1 MAKHC
6 MGYRSVFITKTDRFG
21 IMKTDNERLLRTHIT
36 TTNQQ
41 SINKMSNTITNIKQ
55 AISLDLTT
63 ALRRVADA
71 HTITD
76 VDLLAQELLV
86 HLGVVDRVSAPAQPK
101 VTKPKAVKAAPA
113 VAPAPAPKA
122 EAEPEADGESEGTKE
137 KKARTRTVSA
147 KQKKDFM
154 ALEGATE
161 ENLKSIIKGYK
172 DATQAQI
179 DALMTT
185 DSKENAFILY
195 ARVILKPGG
204 CAGPPDAVVVA
215 EKKVKAPA
223 KAKAKKE
230 KGRVSWNATET
241 KIFKKIVESAG
252 SVISDELKQEF
263 ADYVT
268 GKTEEEFAV
277 VALEGHMRAFVD
289 SKKQVAATVE
299 ARGGAG
305 HMTPSEYDAARK
317 AEAEAEAEDDEDE
330 DLVEFEFNEETLLK
344 GVVSGKIFRTTTE
357 AGDVQVGVC
366 GQGIFK
372 DIKV

>member
-1 MAKHC
+1 
-6 MGYRSVFITKTDRFG
+6 
-21 IMKTDNERLLRTHIT
+21 
-36 TTNQQ
+36 
-41 SINKMSNTITNIKQ
+41 MSNTITNIKQ

-71 HTITD
+71 HNITD

-113 VAPAPAPKA
+113 VAPEA

-161 ENLKSIIKGYK
+161 ENLKTIIKGYK

-204 CAGPPDAVVVA
+204 CTGPPDGVAVA
-215 EKKVKAPA
+215 EKKVKAKAEPKA
-223 KAKAKKE
+223 AKAKKE

-289 SKKQVAATVE
+289 SKKQVATVATTVE
-299 ARGGAG
+299 PRAGAG
-305 HMTPSEYDAARK
+305 HMTPAEHDAA
-317 AEAEAEAEDDEDE
+317 AEEDE

-366 GQGIFK
+366 GQGMFK

>member
-1 MAKHC
+1 
-6 MGYRSVFITKTDRFG
+6 
-21 IMKTDNERLLRTHIT
+21 
-36 TTNQQ
+36 
-41 SINKMSNTITNIKQ
+41 MSNTITNIKQ

-71 HTITD
+71 HNITD

-113 VAPAPAPKA
+113 AAPEAEA

-161 ENLKSIIKGYK
+161 ENLKTIIKGYK

-204 CAGPPDAVVVA
+204 CTGPPDAVVVS
-215 EKKVKAPA
+215 EKKVKAPS
-223 KAKAKKE
+223 KTKKE

-289 SKKQVAATVE
+289 SKKQVATTVE
-299 ARGGAG
+299 PRAGAG
-305 HMTPSEYDAARK
+305 HMTPSEHDAARK

-366 GQGIFK
+366 GQGMFK

>member
-1 MAKHC
+1 
-6 MGYRSVFITKTDRFG
+6 
-21 IMKTDNERLLRTHIT
+21 
-36 TTNQQ
+36 
-41 SINKMSNTITNIKQ
+41 MSNTITNIKQ
-55 AISLDLTT
+55 AISLDLTN

-113 VAPAPAPKA
+113 VAPAPAPA
-122 EAEPEADGESEGTKE
+122 PEAAPEGDAESEGTKE

-154 ALEGATE
+154 ALAGATE
-161 ENLKSIIKGYK
+161 ENLKTIIKGYK
-172 DATQAQI
+172 EATQEQI

-195 ARVILKPGG
+195 ARVILVPGG
-204 CAGPPDAVVVA
+204 CTGPPDGVAVA
-215 EKKVKAPA
+215 EKKPKA
-223 KAKAKKE
+223 AKAKKE

-289 SKKQVAATVE
+289 SKKQVATTVE
-299 ARGGAG
+299 PRAGAG
-305 HMTPSEYDAARK
+305 HMTPSEHDAARK
-317 AEAEAEAEDDEDE
+317 ATATAKGPEYDTEEEEDE
-330 DLVEFEFNEETLLK
+330 DLVEFEFNDETLLK

>member
-1 MAKHC
+1 
-6 MGYRSVFITKTDRFG
+6 
-21 IMKTDNERLLRTHIT
+21 
-36 TTNQQ
+36 
-41 SINKMSNTITNIKQ
+41 MSNTITNIKQ
-55 AISLDLTT
+55 AISLDLTN
-63 ALRRVADA
+63 ALRRVAGA
-71 HTITD
+71 HNITD

-86 HLGVVDRVSAPAQPK
+86 NLGVVDRVTAPAQPK
-101 VTKPKAVKAAPA
+101 AVKAKAAAAP
-113 VAPAPAPKA
+113 

-161 ENLKSIIKGYK
+161 DNLKTIIKGYK
-172 DATQAQI
+172 EATQAEI

-195 ARVILKPGG
+195 ARAVLVPGERT
-204 CAGPPDAVVVA
+204 GPAEEEAVA
-215 EKKVKAPA
+215 EKKAKAPA
-223 KAKAKKE
+223 KTKAKKE
-230 KGRVSWNATET
+230 ASRVKFNATEL

-252 SVISDELKQEF
+252 SVVTDELKQEF
-263 ADYVT
+263 VDYVT
-268 GKTEEEFAV
+268 AKTEEEFAV

-289 SKKQVAATVE
+289 SKKPAN
-299 ARGGAG
+299 GGAG
-305 HMTPSEYDAARK
+305 K
-317 AEAEAEAEDDEDE
+317 APVAEQVLSWNLTEDDNES
-330 DLVEFEFNEETLLK
+330 LVEFEFNDETLLK

>member
-6 MGYRSVFITKTDRFG
+6 MGCRSVFITKTDRFG

-113 VAPAPAPKA
+113 VAPAPAP

-204 CAGPPDAVVVA
+204 CTGPPDGVAVD
-215 EKKVKAPA
+215 EKKVKVKAPS
-223 KAKAKKE
+223 KTKTKKE

-289 SKKQVAATVE
+289 SKKQVATTVE
-299 ARGGAG
+299 PRAGAG
-305 HMTPSEYDAARK
+305 HMTPSEHDAARK
-317 AEAEAEAEDDEDE
+317 AEAEDEDEDE

-366 GQGIFK
+366 GQGMFK

>member
-1 MAKHC
+1 
-6 MGYRSVFITKTDRFG
+6 
-21 IMKTDNERLLRTHIT
+21 
-36 TTNQQ
+36 
-41 SINKMSNTITNIKQ
+41 MSNTITNIKQ

-71 HTITD
+71 HNITD
-76 VDLLAQELLV
+76 VDQLAQELLV

-101 VTKPKAVKAAPA
+101 VVKAKAVKAVVA
-113 VAPAPAPKA
+113 VAPAPAPEA
-122 EAEPEADGESEGTKE
+122 APEAEPEADAESEGTKE

-161 ENLKSIIKGYK
+161 ENLKTIIKGYK
-172 DATQAQI
+172 EATQEQI

-195 ARVILKPGG
+195 ARSILVPG
-204 CAGPPDAVVVA
+204 AVVAPAVA
-215 EKKVKAPA
+215 EKKVKAKAEP

-252 SVISDELKQEF
+252 SVISEELKQEF

-289 SKKQVAATVE
+289 SKKQVTVTK
-299 ARGGAG
+299 ADPITRLLDGRLKMGGE
-305 HMTPSEYDAARK
+305 S
-317 AEAEAEAEDDEDE
+317 
-330 DLVEFEFNEETLLK
+330 
-344 GVVSGKIFRTTTE
+344 
-357 AGDVQVGVC
+357 C
-366 GQGIFK
+366 
-372 DIKV
+372 

>member
-1 MAKHC
+1 
-6 MGYRSVFITKTDRFG
+6 
-21 IMKTDNERLLRTHIT
+21 
-36 TTNQQ
+36 
-41 SINKMSNTITNIKQ
+41 MSNTITNIKQ

-113 VAPAPAPKA
+113 VAPAPAPA
-122 EAEPEADGESEGTKE
+122 PEAAPEGDAESEGTKE

-215 EKKVKAPA
+215 EKKPKA
-223 KAKAKKE
+223 AKAKKE

-289 SKKQVAATVE
+289 SKKPANGGAGKAPVE
-299 ARGGAG
+299 PRAGAG
-305 HMTPSEYDAARK
+305 HMTPAEHDAA
-317 AEAEAEAEDDEDE
+317 AEEDE
-330 DLVEFEFNEETLLK
+330 DLVEFEFNDETLLK